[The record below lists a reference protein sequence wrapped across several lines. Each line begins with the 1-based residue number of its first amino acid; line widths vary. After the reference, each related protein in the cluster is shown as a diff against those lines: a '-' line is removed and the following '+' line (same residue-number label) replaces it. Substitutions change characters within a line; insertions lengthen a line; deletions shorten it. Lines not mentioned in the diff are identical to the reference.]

1 MTSDKQQIL
10 ARVYGAR
17 SNDDLSEGYD
27 GWAGDYDGDMERR
40 GYRLP
45 GIVTSLVA
53 RHVAP
58 GDGAIL
64 DAGAGSGLLGEWL
77 ALVGYRAITGI
88 DLSQGMLDLAAATG
102 AYESLHRMA
111 LGEPLAFPDDRF
123 AAVASAGTSG
133 ITHAPASGFDELV
146 RITRPGGHLVLSVRA
161 RGMEEAGFPA
171 TIARLEAT
179 KRWRHLETVGPFQA
193 MRSEP
198 ESLYVVHVCR
208 KTG

>member
-1 MTSDKQQIL
+1 MTSDKEQIL

-27 GWAGDYDGDMERR
+27 GWAADYDGDMERR

-77 ALVGYRAITGI
+77 ALVGYSAITGI

-123 AAVASAGTSG
+123 AAVASAGTFG
-133 ITHAPASGFDELV
+133 ELV

-171 TIARLEAT
+171 AIARLEAAQ
-179 KRWRHLETVGPFQA
+179 RWRRIETVGPFQA

-208 KTG
+208 KAG